1 MSLLYNVLSRLV
13 IAFLPRSKHLVSFM
27 AAVTVVILEPKK
39 ICQSFFFPICHGFPA
54 AAAAKSLQPT
64 RLPRP
69 WDSPGKNTGEWVA
82 ISFSNAWK
90 WKWSRS
96 VLTQRPHGLQ
106 PTRLLGPW
114 DFPGKSTGVGC
125 HCLSD
130 GFHEKQTNQNS
141 SSGCLISDFCEATRL
156 K

>member
-1 MSLLYNVLSRLV
+1 MLTGWISLQSKALSRVFFNTTVQKHQCLGTQLSLFQLSHPYMTTGKTIPLTGQTFVGKVMSLLHNVLSRLV

-82 ISFSNAWK
+82 ISFSNA
-90 WKWSRS
+90 
-96 VLTQRPHGLQ
+96 
-106 PTRLLGPW
+106 
-114 DFPGKSTGVGC
+114 
-125 HCLSD
+125 
-130 GFHEKQTNQNS
+130 
-141 SSGCLISDFCEATRL
+141 
-156 K
+156 